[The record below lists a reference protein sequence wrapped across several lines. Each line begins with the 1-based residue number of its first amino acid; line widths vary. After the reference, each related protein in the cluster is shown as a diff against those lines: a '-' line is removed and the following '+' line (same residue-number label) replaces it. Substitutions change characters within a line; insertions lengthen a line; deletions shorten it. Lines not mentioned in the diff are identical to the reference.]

1 MKKIIFILLYVNI
14 IYAVENKYTF
24 DGDFTYHQVLNAL
37 ALKTK
42 RSVLGNQEGL
52 ELKRKWNII
61 DKPFSIAVEH
71 VRLNMRS
78 DGYKLDVNEK
88 YLLMDKIDTTKEEKI
103 YEIFQPNGKKWIVT
117 KDRQQY
123 LNALIDDKI
132 QYEIDSIEN
141 ENKQKRIADSL
152 KILEEEKKIY
162 KCKLRIIG
170 FTINNNQREGVNIS
184 EIITAKISRNVTQLG
199 IDIDIIAGKH
209 DVKLNF
215 DREIEF
221 YKKGRAEE
229 KMIFGSEIRRED
241 IQISDNN
248 VIRTSFESIY
258 DGLSLKIEPD
268 NYKLRYRIESN
279 EILINGIPD
288 SIIYGSA
295 VIEQIGKKRSFF
307 IFRNRQKIKSEF
319 YLIAK
324 MEVNEVIRNKK

>member
-14 IYAVENKYTF
+14 LYAMENRYTF
-24 DGDFTYHQVLNAL
+24 EGDFTYNQVLNAL
-37 ALKTK
+37 AIKTN

-52 ELKRKWNII
+52 ELKRGWHII
-61 DKPFSIAVEH
+61 DKPFSVAVEH

-88 YLLMDKIDTTKEEKI
+88 YLLMEKIDSTKEEKI
-103 YEIFQPNGKKWIVT
+103 YEIYQPLNKKWIVT
-117 KDRQQY
+117 KDKQQY
-123 LNALIDDKI
+123 LNAIEEDKK

-141 ENKQKRIADSL
+141 ENKQKRILDSL
-152 KILEEEKKIY
+152 KILEEENKIY

-170 FTINNNQREGVNIS
+170 FTINNSQREGVNIS
-184 EIITAKISRNVTQLG
+184 EIITAKISRNVKQLG

-221 YKKGRAEE
+221 YKKGRKEE
-229 KMIFGSEIRRED
+229 NLIFGNEIRRQD
-241 IQISDNN
+241 LQISDNN

-288 SIIYGSA
+288 SIIYGSS
-295 VIEQIGKKRSFF
+295 VIDQIGRKRAFF
-307 IFRNRQKIKSEF
+307 LFRNSQKIKSEF

-324 MEVNEVIRNKK
+324 MEVNEVIKNKK